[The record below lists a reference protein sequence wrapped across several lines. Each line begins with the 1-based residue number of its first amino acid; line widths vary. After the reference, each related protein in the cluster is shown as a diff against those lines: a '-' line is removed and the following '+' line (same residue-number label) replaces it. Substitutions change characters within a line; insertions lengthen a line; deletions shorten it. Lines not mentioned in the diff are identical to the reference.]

1 MVSIFRD
8 LRYVCVHVD
17 DLGAACSFATEV
29 FGLQLADHNHEQAC
43 FRSDARNYA
52 LRYSNHDTTQ
62 TIALSVASAGELTQ
76 MEEQLIDAGY
86 APTRLLE
93 KRPNSAR

>member
-1 MVSIFRD
+1 MATIFRD

-17 DLGAACSFATEV
+17 DVAASSIFPTDV

-52 LRYSNHDTTQ
+52 LRYTNQDTTQ
-62 TIALSVASAGELTQ
+62 TVALTVASADDLTQ
-76 MEEQLIDAGY
+76 VGE
-86 APTRLLE
+86 
-93 KRPNSAR
+93 